1 MKTFQTK
8 RYFTDDDLVV
18 VYRNDKLY
26 AKGFFDQVFDGS
38 ILEKD
43 FFDEQFYW
51 DPRAHVWQATTMRED
66 WTMYVLDI

>member
-38 ILEKD
+38 ILEN
-43 FFDEQFYW
+43 FEQFYW
-51 DPRAHVWQATTMRED
+51 DPRAHAWRATTMRED